1 MTAADAGN
9 TPGDRLTLRDYRDED
24 LASVVALFTA
34 AVHQGTADHY
44 DDAQRAAWAPRPP
57 DLERWRQRLAADQV
71 VLAEAGDDL
80 GGFIGYR
87 DDGYIE
93 FLFTAPSQL
102 RQGVASRLYAA
113 VEARLRTQGATALF
127 TEASRAARPFFLR
140 QGFVVEAEEQVGR
153 NGVTLQRFRMR
164 KLLV

>member
-1 MTAADAGN
+1 MTTADAG
-9 TPGDRLTLRDYRDED
+9 TPHGDRLTLRAYRDTD
-24 LASVVALFTA
+24 LAAVVALFTA
-34 AVHQGTADHY
+34 AVHQGAADHY

-57 DLERWRQRLAADQV
+57 DLEHWRQRLAADQV
-71 VLAEAGDDL
+71 LLAEADDDL

-102 RQGVASRLYAA
+102 RRGVAARLYDAA
-113 VEARLRTQGATALF
+113 EARLRRLGVTALF
-127 TEASRAARPFFLR
+127 TEASRVARPFFLR
-140 QGFVVEAEEQVGR
+140 QGFVVEAEERVGR

-164 KLLV
+164 KSLA